1 MILHQE
7 GKNLHATRVLT
18 SIVGLIFLILI
29 IAFGN
34 PLLFWLLV
42 SSAIAIGL
50 MEFYAFAET
59 RNPVYK
65 LPGILLGWLLSLV
78 PLIASRWQSMTL
90 SEFTLTLILLAL
102 FLYAL
107 LTKRSLAEAIPAL
120 AITMFGIVYVS
131 WLFGHLVLLRGL
143 SNGKEFVFYLLL
155 VVWAGDTGAYYTG
168 KSLGRHKLA
177 PVISPKKTIEGA
189 IGGILASV
197 LASFIAKWIVIG
209 TWTFLP
215 LLTYRDCI
223 ILGILLAIVAQ
234 LGDLCESMLKRAVN
248 VKDSGTLLPGHG
260 GILDRVDGVLFAAP
274 VLYYYAIL
282 FLVA

>member
-1 MILHQE
+1 M
-7 GKNLHATRVLT
+7 HATRVIT
-18 SIVGLIFLILI
+18 SIVGLVFLVLI
-29 IAFGN
+29 VALGN
-34 PLLFWLLV
+34 LLLFWLLI
-42 SSAIAIGL
+42 SSAIVIGL

-59 RNPVYK
+59 RHPVYK

-78 PLIASRWQSMTL
+78 PLIASRWQSITL

-120 AITMFGIVYVS
+120 SITMFGILYIS
-131 WLFGHLVLLRGL
+131 WLFSHLVLLRGL
-143 SNGKEFVFYLLL
+143 SNGKEFIFYLLL

-177 PVISPKKTIEGA
+177 PVMSPKKTIEGA
-189 IGGILASV
+189 LGGICAS
-197 LASFIAKWIVIG
+197 LLGSCIAK
-209 TWTFLP
+209 WTFLP